1 MEKCSILGLEI
12 FNTLKLS
19 TLLKVISKDN
29 IISIVEIDK
38 MILKFI
44 KYYVLTEE
52 FWKFFSTRVTKD
64 DLPYHT
70 EKCIRI
76 KE

>member
-1 MEKCSILGLEI
+1 MFHTLKI
-12 FNTLKLS
+12 FNTLQLS
-19 TLLKVISKDN
+19 TLLKVISRDN

-52 FWKFFSTRVTKD
+52 FWKFFSTRLKKMACPT
-64 DLPYHT
+64 
-70 EKCIRI
+70 IQ
-76 KE
+76 